1 MATIDL
7 QSTHRKKQ
15 DTADGFHT
23 IPAGIS
29 SPTGY
34 LASHDAAALD
44 AELMSTTGFSREQL
58 MEMTGSAV
66 AEAVYTI
73 LDVSSP
79 IIIGRKKILLVAG
92 PGNNGGDGLVA
103 ARHLALFGF
112 DVSVV
117 YPAADTDSE
126 KAHSAKLAQQAGDVG
141 VTFLAEFPSQKA
153 MDGDYAVIVDA
164 MFGFSFSS
172 ERGMSSPYDAI
183 LSDLIA
189 TQKGDQGTK
198 IVSVD
203 VPSSWDVDGGDI
215 LGTGFVPDALVS
227 LTAPKLCAKNF
238 SGRHFVG
245 GRFLSPTLSKKYGV
259 RMPPFEGVSQVME
272 VSETASAGGAAGGPV
287 ADSLEMDYARRL
299 AAKNVEVEHG
309 RGQWEHYGDL
319 ETFTVS
325 SSRMIR
331 FICVAYIFPILQLID
346 FSTNILSIT
355 FLHFC
360 NTARQVPD
368 QVLQ

>member
-1 MATIDL
+1 MT
-7 QSTHRKKQ
+7 TNHRKKQ
-15 DTADGFHT
+15 DNDGFYT
-23 IPAGIS
+23 IPAGIT

-66 AEAVYTI
+66 AEAVYKI
-73 LDVSSP
+73 VDASSP

-103 ARHLALFGF
+103 ARHLALIGF

-117 YPAADTDSE
+117 YPAADTASE
-126 KAHSAKLAQQAGDVG
+126 TAQSSKLAQQAGDAG
-141 VTFLAEFPSQKA
+141 VKFLDEFPSQLA
-153 MDGDYAVIVDA
+153 MEGNYGVIVDA

-172 ERGMSSPYDAI
+172 ERGMSSPYDSI

-189 TQKGDQGTK
+189 THKGDQGTT

-215 LGTGFVPDALVS
+215 LGTGFMPHALVS

-245 GRFLSPTLSKKYGV
+245 GRYLSPTLSKKYGV

-272 VSETASAGGAAGGPV
+272 VSETASAGGSGGGAV

-299 AAKNVEVEHG
+299 AAKTVEVEHG
-309 RGQWEHYGDL
+309 RGQWEHYGNL

-325 SSRMIR
+325 FVCMKMREN
-331 FICVAYIFPILQLID
+331 VLLFPLVTVISHRHIS
-346 FSTNILSIT
+346 FT
-355 FLHFC
+355 FR
-360 NTARQVPD
+360 NSARQIPN
-368 QVLQ
+368 QVLQQD

>member
-1 MATIDL
+1 MPTFSISTNFSHKLLDAIAIAFCKFGNGHESTSID
-7 QSTHRKKQ
+7 HRKKQ
-15 DTADGFHT
+15 DTADAFQT

-44 AELMSTTGFSREQL
+44 SELMSTTGFSREQL

-117 YPAADTDSE
+117 YPAADTSSE
-126 KAHSAKLAQQAGDVG
+126 KAHLAKLAQQADDVG
-141 VTFLAEFPSQKA
+141 VNFLDEFPSQKA

-183 LSDLIA
+183 LSDLIS

-198 IVSVD
+198 IISVD
-203 VPSSWDVDGGDI
+203 VPSSWDVDSGDI
-215 LGTGFVPDALVS
+215 LGTGFMPDALVS

-272 VSETASAGGAAGGPV
+272 VSETASVGGAAGGAV

-325 SSRMIR
+325 LQNSMQMNGAS
-331 FICVAYIFPILQLID
+331 IFP
-346 FSTNILSIT
+346 
-355 FLHFC
+355 
-360 NTARQVPD
+360 RY
-368 QVLQ
+368 